1 MDNIKK
7 AYITSLS
14 TENYLIGVLALKECL
29 NRVKAKYPL
38 VTLVNDT
45 ISNEA
50 IEKLKA
56 MDIIIIKKDRIK
68 IPDEVK
74 KRNDEKLLSR
84 WSNTFDKL
92 LVFGLT
98 EFDKLVY
105 IDSDMYIRKNI
116 DELFEK
122 PHMSATVDR
131 KNCCI
136 DFEWMKMTSG
146 LIVIEPKKNLDLELT
161 ETMKKVQEKYSEFGD
176 QDVIQWHYPEWE
188 KHPELHLPLKY
199 NMFVLHLDYYVKHS
213 DSEKFDGR
221 DYEMYDLDDIAV
233 YHFITRNKPWQ
244 YSPKTIQE
252 YADFQDEIRKIDY
265 DICTDEEQRK
275 MFEAA
280 FKLGRDITKKITLE
294 YMEILDK
301 VK

>member
-1 MDNIKK
+1 MEKVKK

-29 NRVKAKYPL
+29 NRVNAQYPL
-38 VTLVNDT
+38 VVLVNDGISRKT
-45 ISNEA
+45 IN
-50 IEKLKA
+50 KLEDKG
-56 MDIIIIKKDRIK
+56 ILVIKKDRIK

-116 DELFEK
+116 DELFDK
-122 PHMSATVDR
+122 PHMSATIDR

-136 DFEWMKMTSG
+136 DFNWKKMTSG
-146 LIVIEPKKNLDLELT
+146 LVVIEPQENLDLELA
-161 ETMKKVQEKYSEFGD
+161 ETMKKVQEKYTEFGD
-176 QDVIQWHYPEWE
+176 QDVIQWHYPCWE
-188 KHPELHLPLKY
+188 NDTKLHLPLKY
-199 NMFVLHLDYYVKHS
+199 NIFVLHLDYYIKHEN
-213 DSEKFDGR
+213 SEKSTCR
-221 DYEMYDLDDIAV
+221 DYEMYDLEDVAV

-244 YSPKTIQE
+244 YTRETIQD
-252 YADFQDEIRKIDY
+252 YIDFQDEIRKIDY
-265 DICTDEEQRK
+265 DLCTDAEQRK

-294 YMEILDK
+294 YMEILEK